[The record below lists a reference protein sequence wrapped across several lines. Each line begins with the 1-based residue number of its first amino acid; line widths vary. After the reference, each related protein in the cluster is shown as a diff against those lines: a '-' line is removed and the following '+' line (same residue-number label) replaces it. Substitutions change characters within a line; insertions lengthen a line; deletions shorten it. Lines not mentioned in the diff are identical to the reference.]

1 MRPAF
6 HYPSTKQRVANTIAS
21 MQATGTCSRRQFFAR
36 ATFGCA
42 ALVVGKSADVP
53 ARAVEPEFPPASL
66 FSKICQEINLNY
78 EQTADVIAQAG
89 LDGIDCPVRPGGQ
102 VLPARVADDLPRFA
116 EALERRRPRVLLLT
130 TAIKGANSPAAETIL
145 RTARA
150 LGVKYYRLGYWNY
163 RSGTSPQKILEEIKA
178 QLKDL
183 AAMNK
188 ELGACALL
196 QNHAGTDLVG
206 AKVRDFWEIASAFSP
221 DEIAIAFDI
230 GHALNELPRTW
241 KEEFDRLKSHCRVA
255 YVKDWKRGDGFVPCG
270 EGEIAD
276 SGFFKRFRSVQVG
289 APLSIHVEYD
299 WTDGGRDKTPAAL
312 AAALRRDLRVT
323 RGWWT
328 E

>member
-1 MRPAF
+1 
-6 HYPSTKQRVANTIAS
+6 
-21 MQATGTCSRRQFFAR
+21 MQATGMSSRRQFIAR
-36 ATFGCA
+36 ASVGCA
-42 ALVVGKSADVP
+42 AFVLGKCAGIQAQP
-53 ARAVEPEFPPASL
+53 VEPEFPPAAL
-66 FSKICQEINLNY
+66 FSKICQEIDLNY

-89 LDGIDCPVRPGGQ
+89 LDGVDCPVRPGGQ
-102 VLPARVADDLPRFA
+102 VLPARAADDLPRFA
-116 EALERRRPRVLLLT
+116 EALKRRRARILLLT
-130 TAIKGANSPAAETIL
+130 TAIKGTNSPAAETIL

-163 RSGTSPQKILEEIKA
+163 RSGTSPQKVLHEIQA

-196 QNHAGTDLVG
+196 QNHAGADLVG

-255 YVKDWKRGDGFVPCG
+255 YVKDWKRGAGFVPFG
-270 EGEIAD
+270 EGEIAE
-276 SGFFKRFRSVQVG
+276 SGFFKLFKSVQVG
-289 APLSIHVEYD
+289 APLSIHTEYD
-299 WTDGGRDKTPAAL
+299 WTDGGRDKTPGAL

-323 RGWWT
+323 RGWWAA
-328 E
+328 